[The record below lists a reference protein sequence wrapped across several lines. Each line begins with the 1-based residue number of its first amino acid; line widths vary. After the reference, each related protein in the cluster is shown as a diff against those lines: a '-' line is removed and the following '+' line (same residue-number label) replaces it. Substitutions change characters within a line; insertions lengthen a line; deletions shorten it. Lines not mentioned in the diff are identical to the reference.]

1 LAKPTRELQR
11 LAPVR
16 IARSEASWL
25 AGDRKAGAAEA
36 RAGLALELHD
46 GQPWMVGE
54 LALWLHRSRGLET
67 VPQPIAEPYALEIN
81 GDWPAA
87 VSRWR
92 QLGCPYE
99 EALGARPAAAIV
111 ARSLRERGATNLPRG
126 PRTSTRSNPFN
137 LTAREMEVLELVAT
151 GLRNAEIASRLNV
164 AAKTVD
170 QHVSAILGKTGT
182 RSRGEAVVALK
193 DR

>member
-1 LAKPTRELQR
+1 VA
-11 LAPVR
+11 
-16 IARSEASWL
+16 
-25 AGDRKAGAAEA
+25 
-36 RAGLALELHD
+36 
-46 GQPWMVGE
+46 
-54 LALWLHRSRGLET
+54 
-67 VPQPIAEPYALEIN
+67 
-81 GDWPAA
+81 
-87 VSRWR
+87 RWR

-99 EALGARPAAAIV
+99 EALALANSDQDVDLRNALARLEALGARPAAAIV
-111 ARSLRERGATNLPRG
+111 ARSLRERGAKNLPRG
-126 PRTSTRSNPFN
+126 PRTSTRANPFN